1 MLQFHHHRLSWLL
14 AIALCCFPVVAAT
27 MQTTLDPVADQP
39 MATPLRLKTLDDE
52 LLDLEQ
58 FRGRVVL
65 VNFWAVWC
73 TPCRAEMPSMQKLYE
88 AFDREQ
94 LEIVAVD
101 MGSKASQINEF
112 LDDTE
117 PRLEFKIVLDEI
129 GEVARDWGV
138 RGIPVSFVVDQN
150 GRTVYQA
157 VGERD
162 WSSDEI
168 QGVLRELVE
177 AH

>member
-1 MLQFHHHRLSWLL
+1 MMQFHRRRQCWLL
-14 AIALCCFPVVAAT
+14 AIAMFCFPVVAAT
-27 MQTTLDPVADQP
+27 SQTTLDPVDDQP
-39 MATPLRLKTLDDE
+39 MAMPLRLKTLDDE
-52 LLDLEQ
+52 QLDLEQ
-58 FRGRVVL
+58 LRGRVVL

-88 AFDREQ
+88 AFDRQQ

-101 MGSKASQINEF
+101 MGSKASQINAF

-117 PRLEFKIVLDEI
+117 PRLEFKIVLDDI

-138 RGIPVSFVVDQN
+138 RGIPVSFVVDQH

-162 WSSDEI
+162 WSSDAI
-168 QGVLRELVE
+168 QRVLRELVE
-177 AH
+177 AQ